1 LLLLGSEHL
10 LEKRGEVELWSSS
23 LLLGRNSTA
32 TLINPTTKQPTY
44 ASGTTARSR
53 IPVTC
58 WRLVAALTV
67 SA

>member
-32 TLINPTTKQPTY
+32 TLINPTTK
-44 ASGTTARSR
+44 
-53 IPVTC
+53 
-58 WRLVAALTV
+58 
-67 SA
+67 